1 MVAVVRGDQELN
13 EAKLQTATGAQV
25 VRPARP
31 EEIPALMGA
40 RPGSLGAVGF
50 AKAPVFVDPSL
61 AERKDMVTGANEDG
75 FHLRGVDV
83 RRDVL
88 TGPHARLA
96 DLRTVGAGEG
106 CPRCDGTLD
115 VFKALEI
122 GHIFKLG
129 TKYSE
134 SMKASVLDA
143 EGKQVPI
150 VMGSY
155 GIGVERIMAAA
166 IELHHDENG
175 IRWPLAIAPYQAT
188 VLTLGPEPELR
199 KAADDIAD
207 ALAAAGVEVLYD
219 ERDERAGVKFKDADL
234 VGIPLRIAVGKK
246 GLAEGKAEW
255 KLRGSKQV
263 ELVPLAEVAAKAAE
277 AVRAAGR

>member
-1 MVAVVRGDQELN
+1 VRGDQDLN

-25 VRPARP
+25 VRPARA
-31 EEIPALMGA
+31 EEIPPLMGA
-40 RPGSLGAVGF
+40 RAGSLGAVGF
-50 AKAPVFVDPSL
+50 RKAKVLVDRSL

-83 RRDVL
+83 ARDVL
-88 TGPHARLA
+88 PNAALA
-96 DLRTVGAGEG
+96 ELRTVKAGEG

-134 SMKASVLDA
+134 SMRATVLDP
-143 EGKQVPI
+143 EGKAVPI

-175 IRWPLAIAPYQAT
+175 IRWPMAIAPFQVT

-199 KAADDIAD
+199 KAADELVA
-207 ALAAAGVEVLYD
+207 ALSEAGVEVLYD
-219 ERDERAGVKFKDADL
+219 DREDRAGVKFKDADL
-234 VGIPLRIAVGKK
+234 VGIPIRIAVGRK
-246 GLAEGKAEW
+246 GLAEGKVEW
-255 KLRGSKQV
+255 KLRGEKAV
-263 ELVPLAEVAAKAAE
+263 ELVPLGEAAAKAAA
-277 AVRAAGR
+277 AVGAAR